1 MLMNLLLDTHVFI
14 WLDDNRDKLSPL
26 VIDLCTDRTNTL
38 WLSVVVVWEIQTKLQ
53 IGKLKLRGSLAEI
66 IRDQK
71 QVNGIQI
78 LALNLPHVMELQ
90 NLPAHHQDPFDR
102 MLIAQAKSED
112 WKIVSKDPEF
122 KTYPVTVVW

>member
-1 MLMNLLLDTHVFI
+1 MNLLLDTHVFI

-90 NLPAHHQDPFDR
+90 NLPAHHKDPFDR

>member
-1 MLMNLLLDTHVFI
+1 MNLLLDTHVFI

-71 QVNGIQI
+71 QVNGIQT
-78 LALNLPHVMELQ
+78 LSLNLPHVMELQ
-90 NLPAHHQDPFDR
+90 NLPAHHKDQFDR

>member
-71 QVNGIQI
+71 QVNGIQT
-78 LALNLPHVMELQ
+78 LSLNLPHVMELQ
-90 NLPAHHQDPFDR
+90 NLPAHHKDPFDR

>member
-38 WLSVVVVWEIQTKLQ
+38 WLSVVVIWEIQTKLQ

-71 QVNGIQI
+71 QVNGIQT
-78 LALNLPHVMELQ
+78 LSLNLPHVMELQ
-90 NLPAHHQDPFDR
+90 NLPAHHKDPFDR

>member
-1 MLMNLLLDTHVFI
+1 MNLLLDTHVFI

>member
-90 NLPAHHQDPFDR
+90 NLPAHHKDPFDR

>member
-1 MLMNLLLDTHVFI
+1 M
-14 WLDDNRDKLSPL
+14 
-26 VIDLCTDRTNTL
+26 
-38 WLSVVVVWEIQTKLQ
+38 LSVVVVWEIQTKLQ

-78 LALNLPHVMELQ
+78 LAMNLPHVMELQ
-90 NLPAHHQDPFDR
+90 NLPAHHKDPFDR

>member
-1 MLMNLLLDTHVFI
+1 MNLLLDTHVFI

-26 VIDLCTDRTNTL
+26 VIDLCTDRTDTL

-90 NLPAHHQDPFDR
+90 NLPAHHKDPFDR